1 MESISLGKDKLKKG
15 IKEVKIASLIDDTPF
30 NISVQR
36 LPFYFVFTSFIFL
49 HALLDWSHCLEDF
62 PLILSFLP
70 LVSQIL
76 TAFTFEDL

>member
-36 LPFYFVFTSFIFL
+36 LPFYFVFTSFRL
-49 HALLDWSHCLEDF
+49 MLLITLQYS
-62 PLILSFLP
+62 SY
-70 LVSQIL
+70 
-76 TAFTFEDL
+76 